1 MVTLQLICD
10 WIVLIAAVLAAIVTI
25 VNFFR
30 KPTKAYKNKKHK
42 EIQTI
47 VKEELNETLPKMFE
61 EHDLATRDKYLADR
75 MRYLTEIKNEVAN
88 EMKDVL
94 LEIKAI
100 NERQSSL
107 IEKINQSSKD
117 VLRQKI
123 MAIYFK
129 GREHKQMSVYDHEAL
144 IELYKDY
151 KSQGGNS
158 YIDKYYNRMET
169 WEIIDE
175 DADYI
180 V

>member
-1 MVTLQLICD
+1 MVTLQIICD
-10 WIVLIAAVLAAIVTI
+10 WIVLIGAVLAAIVAI
-25 VNFFR
+25 VNFFV
-30 KPTKAYKNKKHK
+30 KPTKAYKTRRNK
-42 EIQTI
+42 EIHSI
-47 VKEELNETLPKMFE
+47 VKEELQEMLPKAFE
-61 EHDLATRDKYLADR
+61 THDLQTRDKYLADR
-75 MRYLTEIKNEVAN
+75 MRYLNEIKNEVAT

-100 NERQSSL
+100 NERQNSL

-129 GREHKQMSVYDHEAL
+129 GREKKQMSVYDHEAL
-144 IELYKDY
+144 TELYKDY

-158 YIDKYYNRMET
+158 YIDKYHSRMET
-169 WEIIDE
+169 WEIVDE

-180 V
+180 I